1 MSVDEANRIARATQ
15 RLKVLPRSAKI
26 ALPTAAA
33 LGAGAAIAVGSIP
46 DGNGKITGC
55 YVTQTDIAGPNS
67 GSAPGTLRVIDP
79 SLPSPLPG
87 SANPNYFAVCGTNES
102 TITWNQHGPA
112 GPVGPQ
118 GPQGPAGGQGA
129 QGVQGA
135 PLLGG
140 TTFGISGN
148 SSKVYLKI
156 EDIQGASTDKGHTG
170 DITIQSFSF
179 GSLAAPSA
187 ATGAGGAGAG
197 KVKFAEFSITKVVD
211 KSSPILFQKLA
222 TGKHYAK
229 VTLSMR
235 KAGGG
240 QTDFL
245 KFDFQN
251 VIISSYKVIG
261 TAGGTGSPQESVGFE
276 FTKVTETFEKANK
289 VLGKL
294 TFSPNTYTLSAR

>member
-33 LGAGAAIAVGSIP
+33 LGAGAALAIGAIP
-46 DGNGKITGC
+46 DGNGVITGC
-55 YVTQTDIAGPNS
+55 YVTTTSPS
-67 GSAPGTLRVIDP
+67 TPGIRPGALRVIDP
-79 SLPSPLPG
+79 SLP
-87 SANPNYFAVCGTNES
+87 ANPAGAAPNFFGQCES
-102 TITWNQHGPA
+102 DEATITWNQHGPA

-129 QGVQGA
+129 QGAQGA

-140 TTFGISGN
+140 TTFGVSGN

-156 EDIQGASTDKGHTG
+156 EDIQGESTDKGHKG
-170 DITIQSFSF
+170 DISIQSFSL

-187 ATGAGGAGAG
+187 AIGGSGAGAG
-197 KVKFAEFSITKVVD
+197 KVKFAEFTITKTVD
-211 KSSPILFQKLA
+211 KSSPLLFQKLA

-240 QTDFL
+240 QEDFL

-261 TAGGTGSPQESVGFE
+261 TAGGSGSPQEAIGFD
-276 FTKVTETFEKANK
+276 FAKVTETFEKANK

-294 TFSPNTYTLSAR
+294 TLSPNLYTVAAR